1 MLDSVQVQ
9 DILIS
14 ASKIVFQT
22 LFDENAFINNP
33 EIHKIALH
41 PLVQKSWRPD
51 DTRNPFEYLPEVVQ
65 DDPII

>member
-1 MLDSVQVQ
+1 MLESVQVQ

-14 ASKIVFQT
+14 VSQIVYQT

-41 PLVQKSWRPD
+41 PLVQRAWRPND
-51 DTRNPFEYLPEVVQ
+51 KRNPFEYLPEGIQ
-65 DDPII
+65 DNSII